1 MNTAKFGHREA
12 SLDKPR
18 KLLRRSTPIGGA
30 ISMRGSVQ
38 SLACPMS
45 GNAGTTTY
53 WISTILIWRSSIVR
67 IAFSRLTADR
77 S

>member
-18 KLLRRSTPIGGA
+18 KLLQRSTPIGGA
-30 ISMRGSVQ
+30 ISIRGSVQ

-45 GNAGTTTY
+45 GKRRHDNLLDLDDIDLAF
-53 WISTILIWRSSIVR
+53 INSPNSI
-67 IAFSRLTADR
+67 
-77 S
+77 